1 MSGNPRAK
9 IIFLHGAS
17 SSGKSTLA
25 RSLQQRI
32 EEPFWHYSIDHL
44 RDSGVLPL
52 ERVKRGEFAWS
63 DLRMPFF
70 DGFHRSIG
78 AFLAAGNNLI
88 LEHII
93 EADSAAAFREQL
105 AALLR
110 PYDVFFVGVHCSLEE
125 LVRREQQR
133 GDRPGGSAEADFHRV
148 HQGLRY
154 DFEVDAEAGPDEN
167 TARLLAAWRRRAG
180 PSLLFSPRG

>member
-1 MSGNPRAK
+1 MAK
-9 IIFLHGAS
+9 VIWLHGAS
-17 SSGKSTLA
+17 SSGKSTIA

-52 ERVKRGEFAWS
+52 DRVRRGEFAWS

-78 AFLAAGNNLI
+78 AFLAAENNLI

-93 EADSAAAFREQL
+93 EADAAASFREQL
-105 AALLR
+105 EALLR
-110 PYDVFFVGVHCSLEE
+110 PHDLFFVGVRCSLEE
-125 LVRREQQR
+125 LTRRERDR
-133 GDRPGGSAEADFHRV
+133 GNRPIGSAEADYHRV
-148 HQGLRY
+148 HDGLRY
-154 DFEVDAEAGPDEN
+154 DFEVDAEADPDEN
-167 TARLLAAWRRRAG
+167 VARLLAAWRRRAG
-180 PSLLFSPRG
+180 SSLLFSPPINEP

>member
-1 MSGNPRAK
+1 MAK
-9 IIFLHGAS
+9 VIWLHGAS
-17 SSGKSTLA
+17 SSGKSRIA

-52 ERVKRGEFAWS
+52 ERVRRGEFAWHE
-63 DLRMPFF
+63 LRMPFF

-93 EADSAAAFREQL
+93 EPDSAASFRGQL

-110 PYDVFFVGVHCSLEE
+110 PHDLFFVGVRCSLEE
-125 LVRREQQR
+125 LVRRERER
-133 GDRPGGSAEADFHRV
+133 GDRPSGSAEADYHRV
-148 HQGLRY
+148 HDGLRY
-154 DFEVDAEAGPDEN
+154 DFEVDAEADPDEN
-167 TARLLAAWRRRAG
+167 AARLLAAWRGRAG
-180 PSLLFSPRG
+180 SSLLFSPPISEP